1 MATVSPVM
9 EILKGM
15 GPAAIEGEIRGLS
28 PDGGGTTEH
37 LEWFLRFLLD
47 QIKTGTNFELVEAY
61 MGLFLKVSVMV
72 VQVCDVIVSH
82 PPSQLHL
89 DTITS
94 SAVFAP
100 LVEQLLLYHK
110 EAWNQLQMD
119 MNRGACLLGYCR
131 SATV

>member
-28 PDGGGTTEH
+28 PDGGGTIEH

-61 MGLFLKVSVMV
+61 MGLFLKVSVTV
-72 VQVCDVIVSH
+72 LRVCDVIVSH
-82 PPSQLHL
+82 SF
-89 DTITS
+89 T
-94 SAVFAP
+94 
-100 LVEQLLLYHK
+100 
-110 EAWNQLQMD
+110 
-119 MNRGACLLGYCR
+119 
-131 SATV
+131 